1 MTAKESLE
9 ARDKIL
15 DEYEKNIGLPVY
27 SNDVAEEEMQTYL
40 NMDRKTIES
49 LSGEDCGTIGI
60 RLLQFSFHLQRT
72 QNRELARVAWAKNE
86 IKLSIANELNNYKGY
101 GYEEK
106 SSQAIK
112 GNDHAAKLNQILVFA
127 QQRAERLNFL
137 ATGLKN
143 IADMLKSVQINKR
156 QNSE

>member
-15 DEYEKNIGLPVY
+15 DEYEKNLGLPAY
-27 SNDVAEEEMQTYL
+27 SNDIAEEELQAYL
-40 NMDRKTIES
+40 NMDRKSIEA
-49 LSGEDCGTIGI
+49 LSGEDCAII
-60 RLLQFSFHLQRT
+60 AVRLNQFSFHMQRA
-72 QNRELARVAWAKNE
+72 QNRELARVSWAKNE
-86 IKLSIANELNNYKGY
+86 IRITIANELNNYKGY

-112 GNDHAAKLNQILVFA
+112 QNDHANKLNQIMVFA

-137 ATGLKN
+137 SNGMRN
-143 IADMLKSVQINKR
+143 IADMLKSVQYNKR
-156 QNSE
+156 QTNE